1 MFFAWVACGLGA
13 GGVARL
19 GTPTARI
26 VAGTAFLLVTFVVLL
41 WPWWVRRQQRREPAV
56 LRAIFAAEPAYLSRL
71 ERAYELQANPRND
84 VSPELTALHYR
95 RLFERAPQ
103 GAVEKRAETIRRNWN
118 AVALVALVACTGLLA
133 RGGHWIF
140 EGYDVLFARQGV
152 APWPMVWLEYS
163 TIEAKAPPYLGNAKT
178 QLMWESAA
186 GLPEGA
192 VVSVQGRPLWEGVT
206 LVLTGAGEEVPFVPD
221 GEGALIAHWELR
233 ADVELRVAARFGQVL
248 IEEPSSVQ
256 VHSLPDQLPQV
267 VLAGAP
273 KELKLEELTQLEL
286 QWRAVD
292 DHQVSQVDL
301 VLRSGGKEERRTLDR
316 PSQGMRQAAGGHLLY
331 PDDPFISQSF
341 LPIVVRI
348 EARDNNVERDRDLW
362 GKSHSFVLK
371 PVNVGQAQVAR
382 YEALLALRAELTD
395 ILVTQRSTQSPSKAR
410 ANAGKDGLRNKLREA
425 REHART
431 ALAATYSGLAVSRGL
446 SAFIQGQFDTAA
458 RELARPAVSGDK
470 ATRALETA
478 LLGVDAGIGS
488 LSHRDAQDVSKSLGD
503 VADEV
508 AFAARQAQEGED
520 SLDSARERLELA
532 VVVLEDGARA
542 LRKLGILGA
551 DIGAVALGDLGR
563 VQRSR
568 QADDYFHA
576 ELAALHLAGRLHR
589 PNPSFGAK
597 GGGGGA
603 VESGNG
609 QQGGEGEG
617 SGKASDADEAF
628 DRLAR
633 DLAELAEEH
642 AEAVDRTSNALDSA
656 EGEIRSED
664 VAEQAKA
671 RAQALRRAVA
681 GLPEPG
687 EAPSTSRAS
696 AALAREHSGAMAHD
710 FDNLDFDEAV
720 ESGRRARAAAE
731 EAMRRSDLDDWTLRQ
746 MERALGEIKDH
757 LQWAT
762 EQRDARQK
770 LKEQAAKGA
779 LSEVSKSEMELGERA
794 RRLSSEGAEKAQLPE
809 QARQKLAEAEELMRQ
824 AAQHLN
830 SGRGQAGLNLQRQ
843 AQRLLEDSQTGQTS
857 EPPGQ
862 RSGQKQGGRSSGF
875 GGEIP
880 AEDRKRQAEDFRRRV
895 LEGLAKS
902 EGGKLGPAVKRYAEG
917 LLR

>member
-1 MFFAWVACGLGA
+1 
-13 GGVARL
+13 
-19 GTPTARI
+19 
-26 VAGTAFLLVTFVVLL
+26 
-41 WPWWVRRQQRREPAV
+41 
-56 LRAIFAAEPAYLSRL
+56 
-71 ERAYELQANPRND
+71 
-84 VSPELTALHYR
+84 
-95 RLFERAPQ
+95 
-103 GAVEKRAETIRRNWN
+103 
-118 AVALVALVACTGLLA
+118 
-133 RGGHWIF
+133 
-140 EGYDVLFARQGV
+140 
-152 APWPMVWLEYS
+152 
-163 TIEAKAPPYLGNAKT
+163 
-178 QLMWESAA
+178 
-186 GLPEGA
+186 
-192 VVSVQGRPLWEGVT
+192 
-206 LVLTGAGEEVPFVPD
+206 
-221 GEGALIAHWELR
+221 
-233 ADVELRVAARFGQVL
+233 
-248 IEEPSSVQ
+248 
-256 VHSLPDQLPQV
+256 
-267 VLAGAP
+267 
-273 KELKLEELTQLEL
+273 
-286 QWRAVD
+286 
-292 DHQVSQVDL
+292 
-301 VLRSGGKEERRTLDR
+301 
-316 PSQGMRQAAGGHLLY
+316 
-331 PDDPFISQSF
+331 
-341 LPIVVRI
+341 
-348 EARDNNVERDRDLW
+348 
-362 GKSHSFVLK
+362 
-371 PVNVGQAQVAR
+371 
-382 YEALLALRAELTD
+382 
-395 ILVTQRSTQSPSKAR
+395 
-410 ANAGKDGLRNKLREA
+410 
-425 REHART
+425 
-431 ALAATYSGLAVSRGL
+431 
-446 SAFIQGQFDTAA
+446 
-458 RELARPAVSGDK
+458 
-470 ATRALETA
+470 
-478 LLGVDAGIGS
+478 
-488 LSHRDAQDVSKSLGD
+488 

-520 SLDSARERLELA
+520 SLDAARERLELA

-762 EQRDARQK
+762 EQRDAWQK